1 MNIDERLENTNF
13 PLPAIREINLSKH
26 PSSISL
32 GLGELKNF
40 TVDPQIF
47 EALSSNWNNG
57 ISYTQ
62 NAGLPALRQAIA
74 NHQKQQDGF
83 DYNENHVVVTIGVQ
97 NAMYTSIRTLQKLG
111 AQRVLIPSI
120 HFGIYKK
127 IPAEFGM
134 EVICYPLNSDFSI
147 NLQALEEILLPD
159 DIIIIN
165 SPSNPTGKVF
175 STDELSNLGELLSKK
190 LTKGYAIADEIYSAL
205 VYEGQTA
212 ESFSKF
218 FKRTIIA
225 NGISKSGAAAGL
237 RVGWLITRHEKLAK
251 AFTSN
256 NATIISTPPTA
267 NQYAAIPIIDGQTT
281 NTINQYNQF
290 LKANRDKVMTM
301 LDSLDIEYNMP
312 RGSFYIFPKVGNKIT
327 CNIKDFCITTASKPN
342 GVVVIPGVAFGAEE
356 YIRISLAT
364 AEMDEAL
371 TRLKKAIEHSL

>member
-32 GLGELKNF
+32 GLGELKSF

-47 EALSSNWNNG
+47 DALSSNWNNG

-74 NHQKQQDGF
+74 RNQKQQDGF

-147 NLQALEEILLPD
+147 NLPALEELLLPD
-159 DIIIIN
+159 DVIIIN

-175 STDELSNLGELLSKK
+175 STVELSNLGELLSRK
-190 LTKGYAIADEIYSAL
+190 LTKGYALADEIYSAL
-205 VYEGQTA
+205 VYEGEAA

-225 NGISKSGAAAGL
+225 NGISKSGAVAGL
-237 RVGWLITRHEKLAK
+237 RVGWLITRNENLAK
-251 AFTSN
+251 AFTSH

-267 NQYAAIPIIDGQTT
+267 NQYAALPIVNGQTT
-281 NTINQYNQF
+281 NTINQYNQL
-290 LKANRDKVMTM
+290 LKVNRNKVMTM
-301 LDSLDIEYNMP
+301 LDSLDIEYNTP
-312 RGSFYIFPKVGNKIT
+312 RGSFYIFPKIGNKIT
-327 CNIKDFCITTASKPN
+327 CNIKEFCITTASKTN
-342 GVVVIPGVAFGAEE
+342 GVVVIPGLAFGAEE
-356 YIRISLAT
+356 YMRISLAT

-371 TRLKKAIEHSL
+371 MRLKKAIKEYL